1 MGRRWLG
8 VFAAVLA
15 VANAALVVV
24 DLSAGDVVTAAD
36 RVLTVVRI
44 VLVGTFTLQALYELR
59 PRVLVD
65 GIGVHHQEL
74 RRRTYRWQE
83 ISEIRS
89 AAKWGESFVELVRH
103 DGEAVRLPR
112 STERL
117 DVLRRWHAA
126 ASGQPRP

>member
-15 VANAALVVV
+15 AANAALVVL
-24 DLSAGDVVTAAD
+24 DLSTGDVVTAGD

-44 VLVGTFTLQALYELR
+44 VLVGTFTLQALDELR
-59 PRVLVD
+59 PRVVVD
-65 GIGVHHQEL
+65 VVGVHHQEL

-89 AAKWGESFVELVRH
+89 VATWGETFVELVRH

-112 STERL
+112 STEHL

-126 ASGQPRP
+126 TPGGTAP